1 MHDKLAMQLQDDVTQ
16 RISEWG
22 STGVLIDISSLE
34 IVDSFIGRMLANIA
48 AMSRVLGAETVVVGM
63 QPAVA
68 ITLVELGMS
77 LPGVRTALNVE
88 SGMELLYGSDGR
100 SQIRDSAMT
109 VLKRE
114 AAAAADL
121 QRRCDARQKV
131 RQWAIELRFS
141 LVDQTK
147 LVTAASEL
155 ARNALDHGKGGQM
168 THRSGQRYGPRV
180 GLKLIFEDKGPGIPD
195 IEHGAERRIHH
206 RIGMG
211 LGLGG
216 SKRLVNE
223 FSIESEVGKGTK
235 DHGCA
240 MEIAFT
246 EYVSRSPTPVLSAR
260 CAARAAAGRQRLG
273 FDEVRCGEFAPAGH
287 RSRRAMY

>member
-16 RISEWG
+16 RISDWG

-88 SGMELLYGSDGR
+88 SGMELLYGIGR
-100 SQIRDSAMT
+100 NFTREPGMT
-109 VLKRE
+109 VVKRE
-114 AAAAADL
+114 LLPL
-121 QRRCDARQKV
+121 QTSSDVVVARQKV

-155 ARNALDHGKGGQM
+155 ARNALDHGKGGEM
-168 THRSGQRYGPRV
+168 TIEVVNGAVRIR
-180 GLKLIFEDKGPGIPD
+180 LKLTFEDNGPGIPD
-195 IEHGAERRIHH
+195 IEAALKDGFTTGA
-206 RIGMG
+206 GMG

-235 DHGCA
+235 VTV
-240 MEIAFT
+240 I
-246 EYVSRSPTPVLSAR
+246 RWK
-260 CAARAAAGRQRLG
+260 
-273 FDEVRCGEFAPAGH
+273 
-287 RSRRAMY
+287 